1 MPLSDTEVYTALI
14 QDTAQISDRRQTMN
28 NIYLSVN
35 SVLLGALAILA
46 QQSIATNVVFLPVEI
61 FIAIVG
67 ILIAGQWR
75 SLLQKYK
82 ALLGLRFKTL
92 MSIEA
97 KETFG
102 SEFKVYTLE
111 DKTPEVY
118 GYSAIEARL
127 PVIFQL
133 IYVVG
138 SLLLS
143 LATLAAHSGVLGKPS

>member
-1 MPLSDTEVYTALI
+1 MPLSDTDVYVALI

-46 QQSIATNVVFLPVEI
+46 QQSIVSSAVFLPVEI

-75 SLLQKYK
+75 SLLGKYK
-82 ALLGLRFKTL
+82 ALLGLRYKTL
-92 MSIEA
+92 MSIET

-102 SEFKVYTLE
+102 SEFKMYSLE

-118 GYSAIEARL
+118 GFSAIEARL
-127 PVIFQL
+127 PFIFQL

-138 SLLLS
+138 TLLLS
-143 LATLAAHSGVLGKPS
+143 LATLAARAGVFGKVG